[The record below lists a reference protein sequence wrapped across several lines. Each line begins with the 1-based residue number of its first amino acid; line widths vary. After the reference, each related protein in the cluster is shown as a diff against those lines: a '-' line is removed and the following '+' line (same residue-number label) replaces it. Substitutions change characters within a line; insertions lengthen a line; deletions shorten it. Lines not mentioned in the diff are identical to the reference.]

1 MAARYALFATAFL
14 HDVQVDEVR
23 VPVGRGLLVGR
34 EGQMRLPVPE
44 GAPFV
49 AQARWVDG
57 DRVEVTDG
65 SGAAHDLAPDDS
77 LDVRLGPLR
86 VHLQLVRQ
94 FALRRTHPIAVYGSL
109 AWLLTVLASTLV
121 VLQVEVVERNLCPWF
136 GVACPRPAVHDTD
149 SWNAEYLAR
158 LLRED
163 YGGEADG
170 EIVTEPPD
178 QGRRVPVG
186 WLPSGDPTGPLH
198 TLDGAAETAPVADKQ
213 PPRPSEDLPP
223 APRERKPEAL
233 RTAPVGAPVVARE
246 TPPDAPQ
253 GEAATTEGVDPE
265 EVDPEADPSPPPVEE
280 DEGFGMADWFDS
292 TPEEREIEL
301 MLQLARRKLRIDPD
315 DPSALSLLAY
325 YQYLAE
331 DLEGAESTYDRL
343 IELEPDDAAA
353 YNNKA
358 LIYKRKAE
366 YAKEE
371 GLYRAAL
378 SLEPDD
384 TTAMN
389 NLAVNLGHQGRF
401 EEALAIMDR
410 LEVLLPDDPYS
421 DLHRAKIHAQMGRIE
436 ESLSFLDRAL
446 ARMSALDTL
455 HHIEFRQ
462 DIRVDPSFSGIRNDP
477 RFRAILRRYYG
488 DDTPLGD

>member
-1 MAARYALFATAFL
+1 
-14 HDVQVDEVR
+14 
-23 VPVGRGLLVGR
+23 
-34 EGQMRLPVPE
+34 
-44 GAPFV
+44 
-49 AQARWVDG
+49 
-57 DRVEVTDG
+57 
-65 SGAAHDLAPDDS
+65 
-77 LDVRLGPLR
+77 
-86 VHLQLVRQ
+86 
-94 FALRRTHPIAVYGSL
+94 
-109 AWLLTVLASTLV
+109 
-121 VLQVEVVERNLCPWF
+121 
-136 GVACPRPAVHDTD
+136 
-149 SWNAEYLAR
+149 
-158 LLRED
+158 
-163 YGGEADG
+163 
-170 EIVTEPPD
+170 
-178 QGRRVPVG
+178 
-186 WLPSGDPTGPLH
+186 
-198 TLDGAAETAPVADKQ
+198 
-213 PPRPSEDLPP
+213 
-223 APRERKPEAL
+223 
-233 RTAPVGAPVVARE
+233 
-246 TPPDAPQ
+246 
-253 GEAATTEGVDPE
+253 
-265 EVDPEADPSPPPVEE
+265 
-280 DEGFGMADWFDS
+280 
-292 TPEEREIEL
+292 
-301 MLQLARRKLRIDPD
+301 
-315 DPSALSLLAY
+315 ALSLLAY

-331 DLEGAESTYDRL
+331 DLEGAEASYDK
-343 IELEPDDAAA
+343 IIDLEPESAAA